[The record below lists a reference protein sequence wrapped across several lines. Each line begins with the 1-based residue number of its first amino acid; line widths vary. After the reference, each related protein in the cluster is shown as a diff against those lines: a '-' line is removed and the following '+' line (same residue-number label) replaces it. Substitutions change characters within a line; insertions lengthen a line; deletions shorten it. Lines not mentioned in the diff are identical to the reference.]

1 MDALSTLEAS
11 ADSLWLR
18 VTAKE
23 MLAFEYL
30 RRNETQ
36 DAQTRFIALADMRN
50 TEPVI
55 AKRALLAVVV
65 LRTGAFRNADSAMSA
80 YVFLSQYYPGTRAL
94 MYAKVLLRLPLTAED
109 EDAMRPMMP
118 KAVNEEAPDVYA
130 MPENEGLAHPWPNPF
145 TTRTKLQYKIDVAG
159 MVRLSI
165 YNNAGME
172 IRRLVSSELAAGEYS
187 VLFERGTLPAGI
199 YSCRLEI
206 SGSGKE
212 PSRVYVKGL
221 ILIK

>member
-1 MDALSTLEAS
+1 MCACG
-11 ADSLWLR
+11 
-18 VTAKE
+18 V
-23 MLAFEYL
+23 
-30 RRNETQ
+30 
-36 DAQTRFIALADMRN
+36 
-50 TEPVI
+50 
-55 AKRALLAVVV
+55 
-65 LRTGAFRNADSAMSA
+65 
-80 YVFLSQYYPGTRAL
+80 LSQYYPGTRAL

-118 KAVNEEAPDVYA
+118 KAVNEEAPDVHA

-145 TTRTKLQYKIDVAG
+145 TTRTKLQYNIAVAG

-187 VLFERGTLPAGI
+187 VLFERGTLPAGK